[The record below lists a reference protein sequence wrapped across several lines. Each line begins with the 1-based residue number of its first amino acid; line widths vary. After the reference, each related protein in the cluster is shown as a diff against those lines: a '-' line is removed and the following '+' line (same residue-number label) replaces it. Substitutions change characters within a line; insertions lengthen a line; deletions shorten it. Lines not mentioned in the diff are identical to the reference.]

1 MGVLRS
7 SRYLGRRAARKGP
20 TYMAVAVVALGLIL
34 VSGRAFHQSS
44 AVAALYAGYGM
55 KQPAPAPQGAIPW
68 INSPASVSKSMS
80 SASSRASTVPVA
92 SAKPCLPGDLQ
103 VVGSHWAAAAGTEG
117 VVVTLVNRSTVSCSI
132 HQYPRSVG
140 VEPNVGSPV
149 ASSTTANANNAI
161 LTLSPQESV
170 RIGIE
175 GSFACSGQDGR
186 GAVQARDVTISGSET
201 GNLTATADQFT
212 FTPACGI
219 RTTGYSTTVVAPTSP
234 PAIVIRVELPVG
246 AIRPGT
252 SFTYF
257 VTLTNNTTQT
267 WVTQST
273 CPTYTE
279 RLFEESATVVNKSY
293 TLNCKA
299 GPLTVGNTAT
309 YAIQM
314 TIPSSAVAN
323 PIAKMTFEFPSFD
336 AMGGGVVKIS

>member
-1 MGVLRS
+1 MGVLRIR
-7 SRYLGRRAARKGP
+7 RYLGRRTARKGLI
-20 TYMAVAVVALGLIL
+20 YIAVAVVALGLIL
-34 VSGRAFHQSS
+34 VSGRAFNQSS

-55 KQPAPAPQGAIPW
+55 RQPAPAPQGAIPW
-68 INSPASVSKSMS
+68 INSPASVTKSMS
-80 SASSRASTVPVA
+80 STSSSTSTVPAA
-92 SAKPCLPGDLQ
+92 SAKPCLPGNLQ

-117 VVVTLVNRSTVSCSI
+117 VVVTIVNRSTVSCSI
-132 HQYPRSVG
+132 HQYARSVG

-149 ASSTTANANNAI
+149 ASSTNANNAI

-170 RIGIE
+170 RIGIA
-175 GSFACSGQDGR
+175 GSLACSGQDGR

-201 GNLTATADQFT
+201 GNLTVTADQFT

-219 RTTGYSTTVVAPTSP
+219 STTGYSTTVVAPTSP

-246 AIRPGT
+246 PIRPGT

-299 GPLTVGNTAT
+299 GPLTVGSTAT

-336 AMGGGVVKIS
+336 AMGGGVVNIS